1 MGESKEILVFFE
13 SFSDLPDPRRSQ
25 GQRHKLLDILFIALS
40 AVLCGADDFTEMEEF
55 GLSRESWLRQYL
67 ELPHGVPSHD
77 TFGRVFALLQPA
89 AFEESFLRWVK
100 QLIELNPKE
109 VVAIDGKTVRR
120 SYDRGAAS
128 EAIHVVSAWARENRL
143 TLGEVKVSDKSNEI
157 RAVPQL
163 LKMLELKDCIVTAD
177 AMNCQ
182 KEIASEVREAG
193 ADYVLCLK
201 ENHPTLH
208 KEVERVFLA
217 VEEERTSGF
226 TISRTSTLDK
236 EHGRIEERR
245 YCQINAPDYLYG
257 YEEWADLK
265 SIGMV
270 EAEREVEGSSTV
282 EKRYYLSS
290 LAVDAEVFSR
300 AARGH
305 WSIENSCHWILDVVF
320 GEDNSR
326 VRAGHAAENL
336 ARLRKI
342 ANNLLQHDKSVKRG
356 VKTKRLKA
364 ALDQSYLLKIL
375 RT

>member
-13 SFSDLPDPRRSQ
+13 SFAELPDPRRAQ
-25 GQRHKLLDILFIALS
+25 GQRHKLLEILFIALS
-40 AVLCGADDFTEMEEF
+40 AVLCGADDFIEMEEF
-55 GLSRESWLRQYL
+55 GHSRESWLRQYL
-67 ELPHGVPSHD
+67 ELPHGIPSHD

-89 AFEESFLRWVK
+89 AFEESFLKWAR
-100 QLIELNPKE
+100 QLVELQPKE

-120 SYDRGAAS
+120 SQDRSRGS

-163 LKMLELKDCIVTAD
+163 LKMLELKNCIVTAD

-201 ENHPTLH
+201 DNHPTLH
-208 KEVERVFLA
+208 KEVERVFKA
-217 VEEERTSGF
+217 IEEDRTSGF

-270 EAEREVEGSSTV
+270 ESDREVEGKRSV
-282 EKRYYLSS
+282 ERRYFLSS
-290 LAVDAEVFSR
+290 LEVEAEMFSSAV
-300 AARGH
+300 RGH
-305 WSIENSCHWILDVVF
+305 WSIENSCHWVLDVVF
-320 GEDNSR
+320 REDHSR
-326 VRAGHAAENL
+326 VRAGHAAENF

-342 ANNLLQHDKSVKRG
+342 GNNLLQHDKSVKRG
-356 VKTKRLKA
+356 VKAKRFKA
-364 ALDQSYLLKIL
+364 ALDHSYLLKIL
-375 RT
+375 TA

>member
-25 GQRHKLLDILFIALS
+25 GQRHKLLEILFIALS
-40 AVLCGADDFTEMEEF
+40 AVLCGADEFTEMEEF
-55 GLSRESWLRQYL
+55 GQSRENWLREYL
-67 ELPHGVPSHD
+67 ELPHGIPSHD

-100 QLIELNPKE
+100 QMVELNPRE

-120 SYDRGAAS
+120 SHDRGR

-163 LKMLELKDCIVTAD
+163 LKLLELKNCIVTAD

-182 KEIASEVREAG
+182 KEIASEVREAQ
-193 ADYVLCLK
+193 ADYVLSLK

-208 KEVERVFLA
+208 KEVERVFQA

-257 YEEWADLK
+257 YKEWADLK

-270 EAEREVEGSSTV
+270 EAEREVEGTSTV

-320 GEDNSR
+320 GEDDSR

-356 VKTKRLKA
+356 VKTKRFKA
-364 ALDQSYLLKIL
+364 ALDHSYLLKIL
-375 RT
+375 KT

>member
-1 MGESKEILVFFE
+1 MGESKGILVFFE

-67 ELPHGVPSHD
+67 ELPHGIPSHD

-100 QLIELNPKE
+100 QLVELNPKE

-120 SYDRGAAS
+120 SYDRARAS

-163 LKMLELKDCIVTAD
+163 LKILELKNCIVTAD

-193 ADYVLCLK
+193 ADYVLSLK
-201 ENHPTLH
+201 ENHPTLY
-208 KEVERVFLA
+208 KEVERVFQA
-217 VEEERTSGF
+217 VEEDRTSGF
-226 TISRTSTLDK
+226 TISRTRTLDK

-270 EAEREVEGSSTV
+270 EAEREIEGASTV

-290 LAVDAEVFSR
+290 LAVDAEVFSH

-326 VRAGHAAENL
+326 ARAGHAAENL

-356 VKTKRLKA
+356 VKTKRFKA
-364 ALDQSYLLKIL
+364 ALDHSYLLKIL
-375 RT
+375 KA

>member
-67 ELPHGVPSHD
+67 ELPHGIPSHD

-100 QLIELNPKE
+100 QLVELNPKE

-120 SYDRGAAS
+120 SYDRGGAS

-182 KEIASEVREAG
+182 KEIASEVREAR
-193 ADYVLCLK
+193 ADYVLSLK

-226 TISRTSTLDK
+226 TISRTRTLDK

-245 YCQINAPDYLYG
+245 YCQINAPNYLYG

-320 GEDNSR
+320 GEDDSR

>member
-25 GQRHKLLDILFIALS
+25 GQRHKLLEILFIALS
-40 AVLCGADDFTEMEEF
+40 AVLCGADEFTEMEEF
-55 GLSRESWLRQYL
+55 GQSRESWLRQYL
-67 ELPHGVPSHD
+67 ELPHGIPSHD

-89 AFEESFLRWVK
+89 AFEESFLKWVK
-100 QLIELNPKE
+100 QMVELNPKE

-120 SYDRGAAS
+120 SYDRRGTS

-143 TLGEVKVSDKSNEI
+143 TLGEIKVSDKSNEI

-163 LKMLELKDCIVTAD
+163 LKMLELKHCIVTAD

-182 KEIASEVREAG
+182 KEIASKVREAQ

-208 KEVERVFLA
+208 KEVERVFQS

-245 YCQINAPDYLYG
+245 YCQINAPDHLYG

-270 EAEREVEGSSTV
+270 EAEREVEGTSTV

-320 GEDNSR
+320 GEDDSR

-364 ALDQSYLLKIL
+364 ALDHSYLLKIL
-375 RT
+375 KT

>member
-120 SYDRGAAS
+120 SYDRGGAS

>member
-25 GQRHKLLDILFIALS
+25 GQRHKLLEILFIALS
-40 AVLCGADDFTEMEEF
+40 AVLCGADEFTEMEEF
-55 GLSRESWLRQYL
+55 GQSRENWLRQYL
-67 ELPHGVPSHD
+67 ELPHGIPSHD

-100 QLIELNPKE
+100 QMVELNPGE

-120 SYDRGAAS
+120 SHDRGR

-163 LKMLELKDCIVTAD
+163 LKLLELKNCIVTAD

-182 KEIASEVREAG
+182 KEIASEVREAQ
-193 ADYVLCLK
+193 ADYVLSLK

-208 KEVERVFLA
+208 KEVERVFEA
-217 VEEERTSGF
+217 IEEERTSGF

-270 EAEREVEGSSTV
+270 EAEREIEGTSTV

-320 GEDNSR
+320 GEDDSR

-356 VKTKRLKA
+356 VKTKRFKA
-364 ALDQSYLLKIL
+364 ALDHRYLLKIL
-375 RT
+375 KT

>member
-25 GQRHKLLDILFIALS
+25 GQRHKLLEILFIALS
-40 AVLCGADDFTEMEEF
+40 AVLCGADEFTEMEEF
-55 GLSRESWLRQYL
+55 GQSRENWLREYL
-67 ELPHGVPSHD
+67 ELPHGIPSHD

-100 QLIELNPKE
+100 QMVELNPRE

-120 SYDRGAAS
+120 SHDRGR

-163 LKMLELKDCIVTAD
+163 LKLLELKNCIVTAD

-182 KEIASEVREAG
+182 KEIASEVREAQ
-193 ADYVLCLK
+193 ADYVLSLK

-208 KEVERVFLA
+208 KEVERVFQS
-217 VEEERTSGF
+217 VEEERTCGV

-245 YCQINAPDYLYG
+245 YCQINAPDHLYG

-270 EAEREVEGSSTV
+270 EAEREVEGTITV

-320 GEDNSR
+320 GEDDSR

-364 ALDQSYLLKIL
+364 ALDHSYLLKIL
-375 RT
+375 KT

>member
-25 GQRHKLLDILFIALS
+25 GQRHKLLEILFIALS
-40 AVLCGADDFTEMEEF
+40 AVLCGADEFTEMEEF
-55 GLSRESWLRQYL
+55 GQSRENWLRKYL
-67 ELPHGVPSHD
+67 ELPHGIPSHD

-100 QLIELNPKE
+100 QMVELNPKE

-120 SYDRGAAS
+120 SHDRGR

-163 LKMLELKDCIVTAD
+163 LKLLELKNCIVTAD

-182 KEIASEVREAG
+182 KEIASEVRAAQ
-193 ADYVLCLK
+193 ADYVLSLK

-208 KEVERVFLA
+208 KEVERVFQA

-270 EAEREVEGSSTV
+270 EAEREVEGTITV

-290 LAVDAEVFSR
+290 LAVNAEVFSR

-320 GEDNSR
+320 GEDDSR

-356 VKTKRLKA
+356 VKTKRFKA
-364 ALDQSYLLKIL
+364 ALDHSYLLKIL
-375 RT
+375 KT

>member
-1 MGESKEILVFFE
+1 MGERKETLVFFE

-25 GQRHKLLDILFIALS
+25 GQRHKLLEILFIALS
-40 AVLCGADDFTEMEEF
+40 AVLCGADEFTEMEEF
-55 GLSRESWLRQYL
+55 GQSRENWLREYL
-67 ELPHGVPSHD
+67 ELPHGIPSHD

-100 QLIELNPKE
+100 QMVELNPRE

-120 SYDRGAAS
+120 SHDRGGER

-163 LKMLELKDCIVTAD
+163 LKLLELKNCIVTAD

-182 KEIASEVREAG
+182 KEIASEVRAAQ
-193 ADYVLCLK
+193 ADYVLSLK

-208 KEVERVFLA
+208 KEVERVFQS

-270 EAEREVEGSSTV
+270 EAEREVEGTSTV

-320 GEDNSR
+320 GEDDSR

-364 ALDQSYLLKIL
+364 ALDHRYLLKIL
-375 RT
+375 KT

>member
-1 MGESKEILVFFE
+1 MGESKERLVFFE

-40 AVLCGADDFTEMEEF
+40 ALLCGADDFTEMEEF

-67 ELPHGVPSHD
+67 ELPHGIPSHD

-89 AFEESFLRWVK
+89 AFEESFLRWAK
-100 QLIELNPKE
+100 QLVALNPKE

-120 SYDRGAAS
+120 SYDRGGGS

-163 LKMLELKDCIVTAD
+163 LKMLELKNCIVTAD

-270 EAEREVEGSSTV
+270 EAEREVEGASTV

-290 LAVDAEVFSR
+290 LEVDAEVFSR

-320 GEDNSR
+320 REDDSR

-364 ALDQSYLLKIL
+364 ALDHSYLLKIL

>member
-13 SFSDLPDPRRSQ
+13 SFCDLPDPRRSQ
-25 GQRHKLLDILFIALS
+25 GQRHKLLEILFIALS
-40 AVLCGADDFTEMEEF
+40 AVLCGADEFTEMEEF
-55 GLSRESWLRQYL
+55 GQSREIWLRQYL
-67 ELPHGVPSHD
+67 ELPHGIPSHD

-100 QLIELNPKE
+100 QMVELNPKE

-120 SYDRGAAS
+120 SHDRGRAS

-163 LKMLELKDCIVTAD
+163 LKMLELKNCIVTAD

-182 KEIASEVREAG
+182 KEIASEVRKAQ
-193 ADYVLCLK
+193 ADYVLSLK

-208 KEVERVFLA
+208 KEVERVFQA

-257 YEEWADLK
+257 YKEWTDLK

-270 EAEREVEGSSTV
+270 EAEREVEGTSTV

-320 GEDNSR
+320 GEDDSR

-364 ALDQSYLLKIL
+364 ALDHSYLLKIL
-375 RT
+375 KT